1 MLDPK
6 TQVNPLLAK
15 VTPPILAGL
24 LAAGYNSAIE
34 SDTNFQSMRNFAMY
48 AGIAAGANF
57 LGTTGVGF
65 ILPEFTNEK
74 LKNVQHMV
82 LGGAA
87 TALLNIL
94 GQATLQYPKD
104 LRTIHNGIAGGIAGA
119 ASPMISSQVLSM
131 F

>member
-15 VTPPILAGL
+15 VTPPLLAGL
-24 LAAGYNSAIE
+24 IAAGYNSAIE
-34 SDTNFQSMRNFAMY
+34 SDSNFQSMKNFAMY

-87 TALLNIL
+87 TSLLNIL

-119 ASPMISSQVLSM
+119 AFPMVSSQVLSM